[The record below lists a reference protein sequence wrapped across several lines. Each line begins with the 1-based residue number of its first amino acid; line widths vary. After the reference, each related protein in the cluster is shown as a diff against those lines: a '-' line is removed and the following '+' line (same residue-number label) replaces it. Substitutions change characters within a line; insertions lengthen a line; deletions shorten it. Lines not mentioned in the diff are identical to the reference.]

1 MKHNKINERLVEI
14 MARSLIVGCCE
25 PFSVKDKETEKQV
38 KMCRVYVTRES
49 MDTYGQKCE
58 EVLLTTSNGGFQRI
72 AEFENNVIDLVGL
85 ECDVDRNTK
94 GKLENFALIMP
105 KAVEKAVKA

>member
-1 MKHNKINERLVEI
+1 
-14 MARSLIVGCCE
+14 MARSLIVGCSE
-25 PFSVKDKETEKQV
+25 PFSVTDKVTDNKV
-38 KMCRVYVTRES
+38 KMIRVYVTRES
-49 MDTYGQKCE
+49 MDTYGHKCE

-72 AEFENNVIDLVGL
+72 ADFEKNVIDLVGL

-105 KAVEKAVKA
+105 KAVEKVVKA